1 MVRKKVLSSL
11 KKIVTKPK
19 KRVGRGYGSNRGTKS
34 GRGTTRHQKART
46 KINLYFEG
54 GQGRMTKRYP
64 LLRGKGKNKS
74 KTTKPLLIK
83 SETLNIFSSKEII
96 NLDALIKKKIITP
109 KMAKDGVKV
118 LAKGKIIKKLIVALP
133 VSKTV
138 KKQVEDQGGEV
149 RC

>member
-1 MVRKKVLSSL
+1 MKGKILSNL
-11 KKIVTKPK
+11 KKTTTRSK
-19 KRVGRGYGSNRGTKS
+19 KRLGRGYGSNQGAKS

-74 KTTKPLLIK
+74 RENKPLLIK
-83 SETLNIFSSKEII
+83 AETLNS
-96 NLDALIKKKIITP
+96 LDSGAVIDVSYLIKKGLVKAR
-109 KMAKDGVKV
+109 MVENGVKV
-118 LAKGKIIKKLIVALP
+118 VSKGKITKKLIVALP

-138 KKQVEDQGGEV
+138 KKQIEDQGGEV

>member
-1 MVRKKVLSSL
+1 MVRRKILSNL
-11 KKIVTKPK
+11 KKMVTKSK

-64 LLRGKGKNKS
+64 LLRGKGKNKP
-74 KTTKPLLIK
+74 KITKPSLIK
-83 SETLNIFSSKEII
+83 SEILNVFSSREII
-96 NLDALIKKKIITP
+96 NLDALVKKKIITS

-118 LAKGKIIKKLIVALP
+118 LAKGKILKKLIVALP

-138 KKQVEDQGGEV
+138 KKQIEAQGGEV